1 MMDKVYLGHVK
12 WISVLKLTSVRS
24 NNMFSLDFAI
34 NFHLQCRYVNRFKIA
49 EGQKKGQKRY

>member
-1 MMDKVYLGHVK
+1 MDKVYLGHVK